1 MWQKLSKIFN
11 SPKKIIITIVAVL
24 LVGIVIP
31 KLTVHDLVPVDTNLR
46 QFITYSINQH
56 YDNPFERIAL
66 FLGKSHIV
74 AATPTS
80 AEIES
85 FTIFRIPLG
94 LFSGQPDM
102 KLLISWNPVTL

>member
-1 MWQKLSKIFN
+1 MKMDAKNFSF
-11 SPKKIIITIVAVL
+11 IIIIVL
-24 LVGIVIP
+24 FIGIVIP

-46 QFITYSINQH
+46 QIITNDINYH

-66 FLGKSHIV
+66 FLGKSRIIAV
-74 AATPTS
+74 TLTS

-94 LFSGQPDM
+94 FFRGQPDT
-102 KLLISWNPVTL
+102 KLLISWSPVTP